1 MESVLMAKISKCGS
15 KLAPVLAAAAILIAA
30 NAWPQSKMEIRT
42 GAFAPGASIP
52 EKYTCSGENISPPLA
67 ISGVPRSAKA
77 LVLIVDDP
85 DAPAGTFVHWVVYN
99 MPPQTNRIDAG
110 VKSDKTMPGGGMQGR
125 NDFGGVGYGGPCP
138 PPGSPHHYRFR
149 LFALSSPITP
159 QSATGPGV
167 EETMQGHILASTEIV
182 GTFGR

>member
-1 MESVLMAKISKCGS
+1 MADSSKSGS
-15 KLAPVLAAAAILIAA
+15 KLSLFLAAAAILIAA

-42 GAFAPGASIP
+42 DAFAPGASIP

-67 ISGVPRSAKA
+67 LSGVPPSAKA

-110 VKSDKTMPGGGMQGR
+110 VKPGQTMPGGGMQGR
-125 NDFGGVGYGGPCP
+125 NDFGRIGYGGPCP

-149 LFALSSPITP
+149 LFALNSPITP
-159 QSATGPGV
+159 QSDTGAGV
-167 EETMQGHILASTEIV
+167 EQAMQGHIPASAEMV